1 MTNGYALL
9 ERKPT
14 AAELLALRKSVGW
27 HLYDPITIEA
37 GLVNSLYG
45 ICAVADSRVVGAAR
59 VVGDD
64 CTVFYV
70 QDVIVHPDHQGQGI
84 GAAIMERVMAY
95 IGEHACQGAVV
106 GLMSALGKEGFYE
119 RYGFWKRPTE
129 QVGHGMIQYWGFEA
143 ASSPASPQA
152 E

>member
-1 MTNGYALL
+1 MTNRYALV
-9 ERKPT
+9 EKKPT
-14 AAELLALRKSVGW
+14 AADLLALRKGVGW
-27 HLYDPITIEA
+27 HLFDQDTIEA

-45 ICAVADSRVVGAAR
+45 ICAVADGSVVGAAR
-59 VVGDD
+59 VVGDG

-70 QDVIVHPDHQGQGI
+70 QDVIVHPDYQGQGI

-95 IGEHACQGAVV
+95 IGAHACRCAVV

-129 QVGHGMIQYWGFEA
+129 QVGHGMIQYWGFED
-143 ASSPASPQA
+143 
-152 E
+152 EVRTVL